1 MTAAVP
7 VRNHTTAS
15 PADSRNGGALSP
27 ADFPTLSPPDWVRA
41 PLLPYIPHT
50 PCALARPYSGAAQR
64 NPGSVAGTSHC
75 PDAWSGSEDML

>member
-27 ADFPTLSPPDWVRA
+27 ADFPTISPPDWVRA

-50 PCALARPYSGAAQR
+50 PCALARPFSGAAQR
-64 NPGSVAGTSHC
+64 NPWRVAGTSDC
-75 PDAWSGSEDML
+75 AGACTVSEDML